1 MHPPMLMIG
10 EDLLK
15 KVKENSFVMSL
26 SRHLNG
32 QSSVKEEKE
41 GGEDVEAGSEWDVL
55 NTLCTLKTF

>member
-41 GGEDVEAGSEWDVL
+41 AGSEWDFL